1 MFKSSLLFTVG
12 GVSKEGVIKNREKV
26 SFRRKVGVYE
36 L

>member
-1 MFKSSLLFTVG
+1 MLNKFEPVG
-12 GVSKEGVIKNREKV
+12 DKKTIEKE